1 MVHGTVIRGHFIFH
15 IIPLSDERQ
24 ARCVVKTEKE
34 PTMKNESC
42 ALFIAVTASSAG
54 GGIGLVVYDKAG
66 ERIDQ
71 QCLPMQGYTSN
82 TELELIALV
91 ECMQYARDGDVI
103 YTSSDFCVRGFNEWI
118 DTWKQKG
125 WRKSDK
131 KPVANRDLWQ
141 QVDALRGEKYVEVIR
156 ATSSTHPAL
165 NEAHNMAKQA
175 LSKL

>member
-1 MVHGTVIRGHFIFH
+1 MRAHFIFY
-15 IIPLSDERQ
+15 ITSLSGERQ

-42 ALFIAVTASSAG
+42 ALFIAVTASSVG
-54 GGIGLVVYDKAG
+54 GGIGLVVYDQAG

-71 QCLPMQGYTSN
+71 QCLPMQGYICN

-141 QVDALRGEKYVEVIR
+141 QIDALRAEKYVEVIR

-165 NEAHNMAKQA
+165 NEAYDMAKQA

>member
-1 MVHGTVIRGHFIFH
+1 MRAYFIFH
-15 IIPLSDERQ
+15 ITSLSDERQ
-24 ARCVVKTEKE
+24 ARCVVKIEKE
-34 PTMKNESC
+34 QTMKNESC
-42 ALFIAVTASSAG
+42 ALYIAVTVSSVD

-66 ERIDQ
+66 ELMDQ

-131 KPVANRDLWQ
+131 KPVANRALWQ
-141 QVDALRGEKYVEVIR
+141 QVDAIRAEKYVEVIR
-156 ATSSTHPAL
+156 ATPSTHKAL
-165 NEAHNMAKQA
+165 NEAYNMAKQA

>member
-1 MVHGTVIRGHFIFH
+1 MFYINS
-15 IIPLSDERQ
+15 LSVERQ
-24 ARCVVKTEKE
+24 ARCIVKTEKE
-34 PTMKNESC
+34 QTMKNESC
-42 ALFIAVTASSAG
+42 ALYIAVTASSVG

-66 ERIDQ
+66 ELMDQ
-71 QCLPMQGYTSN
+71 QCLPMEGYTSN

-103 YTSSDFCVRGFNEWI
+103 YTSSDFCARGFNEWI
-118 DTWKQKG
+118 DTWKKKG

-141 QVDALRGEKYVEVIR
+141 QVDVLRAEKYVEVNR
-156 ATSSTHPAL
+156 VTTSNHPAL
-165 NEAHNMAKQA
+165 TEAYNMAKQA

>member
-1 MVHGTVIRGHFIFH
+1 MRGHFIFH
-15 IIPLSDERQ
+15 ITSLSDERQ
-24 ARCVVKTEKE
+24 ARCVVQKEKE
-34 PTMKNESC
+34 STMKNESG
-42 ALFIAVTASSAG
+42 LLYIAVTASSAG

-66 ERIDQ
+66 ELTDQ
-71 QCLPMQGYTSN
+71 QCLSMQGYTSN

-91 ECMQYARDGDVI
+91 ECMQYASDGDVI

-141 QVDALRGEKYVEVIR
+141 QVDTLRAQKYVEVIR

-165 NEAHNMAKQA
+165 NEAYNMAKQA
-175 LSKL
+175 LS

>member
-1 MVHGTVIRGHFIFH
+1 MFH
-15 IIPLSDERQ
+15 VTPLSDERQ
-24 ARCVVKTEKE
+24 ARCVVKTGKE

-66 ERIDQ
+66 ERIDL

-141 QVDALRGEKYVEVIR
+141 QIDALRAEKYIDVNR
-156 ATSSTHPAL
+156 ATSSTHPEL
-165 NEAHNMAKQA
+165 NEAYDMAKQA
-175 LSKL
+175 LINL

>member
-1 MVHGTVIRGHFIFH
+1 
-15 IIPLSDERQ
+15 
-24 ARCVVKTEKE
+24 
-34 PTMKNESC
+34 
-42 ALFIAVTASSAG
+42 
-54 GGIGLVVYDKAG
+54 
-66 ERIDQ
+66 
-71 QCLPMQGYTSN
+71 MQGYICN

-125 WRKSDK
+125 WRR
-131 KPVANRDLWQ
+131 A
-141 QVDALRGEKYVEVIR
+141 EKYVELIR

-165 NEAHNMAKQA
+165 IEAYDMAKQA